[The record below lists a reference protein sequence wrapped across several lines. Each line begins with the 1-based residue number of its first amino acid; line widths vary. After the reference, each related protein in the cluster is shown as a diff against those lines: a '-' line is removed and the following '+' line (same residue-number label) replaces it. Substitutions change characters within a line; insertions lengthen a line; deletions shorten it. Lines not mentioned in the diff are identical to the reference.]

1 MEFSQPKGI
10 YQQIADQ
17 VCERILSGEWAAE
30 ERIPSVRELAVD
42 MGVNPNTVARSY
54 QSLVDDMHIENR
66 RGIGYFVIQ
75 NARERILENMK
86 NRFINMELPR
96 LFRTMQKLGIKPEE
110 IVQRYEQFSQSVQ
123 VSQGEKQ

>member
-17 VCERILSGEWAAE
+17 VCERILLGEWASE
-30 ERIPSVRELAVD
+30 ERIPSVRELAID

-66 RGIGYFVIQ
+66 RGIGYFVVPD
-75 NARERILENMK
+75 ARERIVRKMK
-86 NRFINMELPR
+86 NRFIDVELPR
-96 LFRTMQKLGIKPEE
+96 LFHTMQKLGIEITE
-110 IVQRYEQFSQSVQ
+110 IVQQYEQFTRTT
-123 VSQGEKQ
+123 QGVK